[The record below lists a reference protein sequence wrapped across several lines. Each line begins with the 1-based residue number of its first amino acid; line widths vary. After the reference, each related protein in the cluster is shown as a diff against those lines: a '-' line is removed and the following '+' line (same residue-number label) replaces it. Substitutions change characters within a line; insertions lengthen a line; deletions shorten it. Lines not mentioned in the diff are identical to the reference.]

1 MILLYEHECLQ
12 ASKRSSL
19 TSPFNLKEKRKC
31 ILGWVIFCSDLK
43 SIWACV
49 SNGMSIFNS
58 LVFSIYR
65 RIYGRL
71 SKICFDLYIFRLA
84 WYQNEYRKIEMD
96 LYNCWSSHTYWF
108 LYTYLFVFVFLK
120 LSASERIIHDKGCYI
135 YACTILKLIYRMM
148 HKV

>member
-19 TSPFNLKEKRKC
+19 TSPFNLKERRKC

-71 SKICFDLYIFRLA
+71 SKICFDLYIFQLA
-84 WYQNEYRKIEMD
+84 WYQNEYRI
-96 LYNCWSSHTYWF
+96 F
-108 LYTYLFVFVFLK
+108 IYLSFVFVFLK

>member
-84 WYQNEYRKIEMD
+84 WYQNEYRTK
-96 LYNCWSSHTYWF
+96 L
-108 LYTYLFVFVFLK
+108 FVFLK
-120 LSASERIIHDKGCYI
+120 LSGSERIIHDKGCYI

>member
-1 MILLYEHECLQ
+1 MILLYEHECFQ

-84 WYQNEYRKIEMD
+84 WYQNEYRTALI
-96 LYNCWSSHTYWF
+96 LIF
-108 LYTYLFVFVFLK
+108 IYLSFVFVFLK

>member
-19 TSPFNLKEKRKC
+19 TSPFNLKERRKC

-71 SKICFDLYIFRLA
+71 SKICFDLYIFQLA
-84 WYQNEYRKIEMD
+84 WYQNEYRTALI
-96 LYNCWSSHTYWF
+96 LIF
-108 LYTYLFVFVFLK
+108 IYLSFVFVFLK

>member
-71 SKICFDLYIFRLA
+71 SKICFDLYIFQLA
-84 WYQNEYRKIEMD
+84 WYQNEYRTVEALI
-96 LYNCWSSHTYWF
+96 LIF
-108 LYTYLFVFVFLK
+108 IYLSFVFVFLK

>member
-19 TSPFNLKEKRKC
+19 TSPFNLKERRKC

-71 SKICFDLYIFRLA
+71 SKICFDLYIFQLA
-84 WYQNEYRKIEMD
+84 WYQNEYRTVEALI
-96 LYNCWSSHTYWF
+96 LIF
-108 LYTYLFVFVFLK
+108 IYLSFVFVFLK

>member
-71 SKICFDLYIFRLA
+71 SKICFDLYIFQLA
-84 WYQNEYRKIEMD
+84 WYQNEYRTALI
-96 LYNCWSSHTYWF
+96 LIF
-108 LYTYLFVFVFLK
+108 IYLSFVFVFLK

>member
-1 MILLYEHECLQ
+1 MFLLYEHECLQ

-19 TSPFNLKEKRKC
+19 TSPFNLKERRKC

-71 SKICFDLYIFRLA
+71 SKICFDLYIFQLA
-84 WYQNEYRKIEMD
+84 WYQNEYRTALI
-96 LYNCWSSHTYWF
+96 LIF
-108 LYTYLFVFVFLK
+108 IYLSFVFVFLK